1 MDIKSELKDT
11 GFTNLPLLASQVVEG
26 FISGIHK
33 SPFHGYSAEFAEHKL
48 YNSGE
53 STRHIDWKLFART
66 DKLYT
71 KKFEEETNL
80 RCHFVLDRSS
90 SMYYP
95 PIKSTSIDDLNKVSF
110 SALSI
115 ASIMQL
121 LNKQRDAVGLT
132 IYDEML
138 KFQIPEKGSSA
149 HFNMIYSQLEDCI
162 RDPQENS
169 RTNTY
174 QFLHEIAEKLKRR
187 SLVFLF
193 TDLLQPDLPRADL
206 FEALRHLKYN
216 KHQVVL
222 FHTLDFK
229 TEVKFE
235 FDDAPKRFYDLETG
249 AKIDLHTHQIQKQY
263 TEKMSEFIQ
272 ELKLTC
278 AKYKI
283 RYVEADI
290 RGDFKKILMTYLVEK
305 QKLKS

>member
-1 MDIKSELKDT
+1 MDINSETKRSST
-11 GFTNLPLLASQVVEG
+11 ISNLPLLASQIVEG

-48 YNSGE
+48 YNTGE
-53 STRHIDWKLFART
+53 STKHIDWKLFAKT

-80 RCHFVLDRSS
+80 RCHFILDQSA

-95 PIKSTSIDDLNKVSF
+95 EVKSPSLSDLDKISF

-121 LNKQRDAVGLT
+121 LSKQRDAVGLS
-132 IYDEML
+132 IYDEEL
-138 KFQIPEKGSSA
+138 RFQSAEKGSSS
-149 HFNMIYSQLEDCI
+149 HFSMIYDQLEKCI
-162 RDPQENS
+162 RHPQVNTK
-169 RTNTY
+169 TNTY

-193 TDLLQPDLPRADL
+193 TDLFQPEVSKADL

-222 FHTLDFK
+222 F
-229 TEVKFE
+229 
-235 FDDAPKRFYDLETG
+235 PY
-249 AKIDLHTHQIQKQY
+249 
-263 TEKMSEFIQ
+263 
-272 ELKLTC
+272 
-278 AKYKI
+278 I
-283 RYVEADI
+283 R
-290 RGDFKKILMTYLVEK
+290 L
-305 QKLKS
+305 